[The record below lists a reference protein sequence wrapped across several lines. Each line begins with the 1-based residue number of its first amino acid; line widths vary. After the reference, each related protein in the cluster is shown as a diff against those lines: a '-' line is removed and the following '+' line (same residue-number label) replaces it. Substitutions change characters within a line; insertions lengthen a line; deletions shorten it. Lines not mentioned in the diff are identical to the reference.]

1 MMAEGT
7 LIAESLR
14 VDAPLRGPTLEVT
27 EICRRSFDGLPA
39 SQPGTWTFV
48 RFRIDDEDAAHFATI
63 LADALDD
70 HGGWYCD
77 FRTSAETF
85 VVFPRRVFRYPRGD
99 ADQRAAAAEHAR
111 SIGIPED
118 QIDWP
123 E

>member
-1 MMAEGT
+1 MADGT

-14 VDAPLRGPTLEVT
+14 LGAPLSGLALEVT

-39 SQPGTWTFV
+39 AQPGTWTFIQ
-48 RFRIDDEDAAHFATI
+48 FTIDDDMATRFATT

-70 HGGWYCD
+70 TGGWYCD
-77 FRTSAETF
+77 FRTSSETF
-85 VVFPRRVFRYPRGD
+85 VVFPGRVFRYPRGD
-99 ADQRAAAAEHAR
+99 ADRRAAAADHAR